1 MALPEYFEFQI
12 RTKTI
17 FGAGTLSEVSKE
29 AARLGGTKVFI
40 VTGSTAKKLGMLK
53 RIEESLETEGIKV
66 VGTLEGIPPN
76 SDVETVEKG
85 YQSAKSSGT
94 DLLLTIGGGSIID
107 TAKGMNILLT
117 EGGNLLEDHQGT
129 YLLERP
135 LKPLI
140 AIPTTAGS
148 GSEATFASVIRD
160 NQQKLKISF
169 ISPYIAPDV
178 AILDPELT
186 LSMPAKLTASTG
198 MDALCHAIESI
209 HSLQNEPVADGLALH
224 AIRLISQNLKEAT
237 KNGKN
242 LEARS
247 NMLIASNMAGLAF
260 SNALVGAVHAMA
272 HACGGL
278 CEVPHGIANAVLLP
292 YGMEY
297 NLDYCPDRYALAAK
311 AWGLETKGLSD
322 KEATK
327 AVIEAIKSLTKELG
341 LPQKLSEVGVKEED
355 IGKLAEDAISDGSI
369 YNNPREATEEEIAEV
384 LKKAL

>member
-1 MALPEYFEFQI
+1 MALPEYFEFQT

-29 AARLGGTKVFI
+29 AARLGGRKVFI

-66 VGTLEGIPPN
+66 VGTLEDIPPN
-76 SDVETVEKG
+76 SDVEIVEKG

-129 YLLERP
+129 YLLRRP

-148 GSEATFASVIRD
+148 GSEATFATVIRD

-278 CEVPHGIANAVLLP
+278 CEVPHGIANAILLP

-297 NLDYCPDRYALAAK
+297 NLDYCPDRYALVAK

-322 KEATK
+322 KSAAK

>member
-1 MALPEYFEFQI
+1 MALPEYFEFQVC
-12 RTKTI
+12 TKII

-40 VTGSTAKKLGMLK
+40 VADPIVRKLGVLK
-53 RIEESLETEGIKV
+53 RIEENLKTAEIKV
-66 VGTLEGIPPN
+66 VGTLEDIPPN
-76 SDVETVEKG
+76 SDIELVEKG
-85 YQSAKSSGT
+85 YRAALDLET
-94 DLLLTIGGGSIID
+94 DLLITIGGGSAID
-107 TAKGMNILLT
+107 TAKGMNILLS

-129 YLLERP
+129 YLLEHP

-140 AIPTTAGS
+140 AIPTTAGT
-148 GSEATFASVIRD
+148 GSESTFATVIRD

-186 LSMPAKLTASTG
+186 LSMPPKLTASTG
-198 MDALCHAIESI
+198 MDALCHVVESI
-209 HSLQNEPVADGLALH
+209 HSLQNEPIADGLALH
-224 AIRLISQNLKEAT
+224 AIKLISQNLKEAT

-247 NMLIASNMAGLAF
+247 NMLIASNIAGLAF
-260 SNALVGAVHAMA
+260 SNALVGVVHAMA

-278 CEVPHGIANAVLLP
+278 CEVPHGIANSILLP

-297 NLDYCPDRYALAAK
+297 NLDYCPDRYALVAK

-322 KEATK
+322 KEAAK
-327 AVIEAIKSLTKELG
+327 AVIEAVKSLTKELG

-355 IGKLAEDAISDGSI
+355 IGRLAEDAISDGCI